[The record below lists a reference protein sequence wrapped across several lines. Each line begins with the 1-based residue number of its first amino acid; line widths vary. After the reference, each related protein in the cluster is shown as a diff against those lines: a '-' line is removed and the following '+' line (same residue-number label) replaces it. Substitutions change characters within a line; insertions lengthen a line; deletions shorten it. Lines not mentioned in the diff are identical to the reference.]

1 GEVQRVLEVLVDYAI
16 DLGRPNAVGEQ
27 RGHDRACAAP
37 DVDVEAAA
45 PVEPLLDRG
54 DDAHLVH
61 ATDHTATCQRQ
72 RVALPPRP
80 PPSNHALE
88 KIHDAHFIVISP
100 EIALPAGPLP
110 ENSRF

>member
-1 GEVQRVLEVLVDYAI
+1 GELQGLLEVLVDYGI
-16 DLGRPNAVGEQ
+16 DPGRRNAVGEQ
-27 RGHDRACAAP
+27 RGHDGACAAP

-88 KIHDAHFIVISP
+88 KIHDVQLIVISP
-100 EIALPAGPLP
+100 PIALPPGPLSA
-110 ENSRF
+110 NTRF